1 MMEPEWV
8 LPSLVET
15 IHQEQI
21 DEHGGLAGVRD
32 AGLLESALARPRQLF
47 SFGDPDLCDLAAA
60 YAFGIARNHPFLD
73 GNKRTAFVVCELFLI
88 LNKVSLSADDET
100 CIKTMLALAS
110 GSMTEQAYADWL
122 RSVTRLVP

>member
-1 MMEPEWV
+1 MIEPEWI
-8 LPSLVET
+8 LSGLVET

-32 AGLLESALARPRQLF
+32 AGLLDSALARPRQLF

-88 LNKVSLSADDET
+88 VNKVSLSADDDI
-100 CIKTMLALAS
+100 CIKTMLALAA
-110 GSMTEQAYADWL
+110 GEMNEQAYADWL